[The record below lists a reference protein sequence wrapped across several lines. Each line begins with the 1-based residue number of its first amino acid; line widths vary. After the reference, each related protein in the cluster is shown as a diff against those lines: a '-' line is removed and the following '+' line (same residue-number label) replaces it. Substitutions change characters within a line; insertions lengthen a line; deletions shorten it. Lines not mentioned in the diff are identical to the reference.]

1 MTENKLDEGSGKFI
15 ELHAARDMIYADM
28 LKGALE
34 EQGIECL
41 VKRATGIHGQY
52 GASLPGDLAMFR
64 IYVTEEDYEE
74 ALRIKN
80 QILGENEDS

>member
-1 MTENKLDEGSGKFI
+1 MSEKNSDEHSGKFI
-15 ELHAARDMIYADM
+15 ELHATRDMIYSDM

-34 EQGIECL
+34 EEGIVCL

-74 ALRIKN
+74 ANNIKE
-80 QILGENEDS
+80 QILGENEED